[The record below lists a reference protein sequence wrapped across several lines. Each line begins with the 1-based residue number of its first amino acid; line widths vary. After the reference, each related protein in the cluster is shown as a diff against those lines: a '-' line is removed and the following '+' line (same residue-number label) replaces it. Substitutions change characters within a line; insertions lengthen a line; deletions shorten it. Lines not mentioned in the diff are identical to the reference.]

1 MDTLAFLEYLET
13 TSLGEWVA
21 YSMWGYP
28 ISLALHALGMAT
40 VVGITAVICLRLLG
54 FPKTLPLKL
63 LARFFPLMMA
73 GMILNAVTGIVLFL
87 GGAST
92 LFYNLAFQ
100 LKITAIVLGLVMI
113 RFLQSS
119 VLKPFAQGGEQRI
132 TAPTR
137 LLAVG
142 IIVVWWLSVI
152 LSGRLI
158 AYVGG

>member
-1 MDTLAFLEYLET
+1 MDTLEFLEYLET
-13 TSLGEWVA
+13 TALGEWVA

-100 LKITAIVLGLVMI
+100 LKIAAIVLGLVMI
-113 RFLQSS
+113 RFLHSA
-119 VLKPFAQGGEQRI
+119 VLKPFAQGGEQHI
-132 TAPTR
+132 TAPAK
-137 LLAVG
+137 LLTMA
-142 IIVVWWLSVI
+142 IILVWWLSVI

>member
-1 MDTLAFLEYLET
+1 
-13 TSLGEWVA
+13 
-21 YSMWGYP
+21 
-28 ISLALHALGMAT
+28 
-40 VVGITAVICLRLLG
+40 
-54 FPKTLPLKL
+54 
-63 LARFFPLMMA
+63 MMA
-73 GMILNAVTGIVLFL
+73 GMILNAATGIVLFL

-100 LKITAIVLGLVMI
+100 LKIAAIVLGLVMI